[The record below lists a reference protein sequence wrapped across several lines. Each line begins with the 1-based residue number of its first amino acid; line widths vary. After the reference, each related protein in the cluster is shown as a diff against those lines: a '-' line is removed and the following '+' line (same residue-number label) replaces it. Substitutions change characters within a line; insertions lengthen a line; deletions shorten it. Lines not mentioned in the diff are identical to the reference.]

1 MPETILR
8 LVQELEGQENV
19 RVLTLGD
26 LEGQARSFGRA
37 TVNESLCFYSNV
49 RNRSAA
55 VSVVIGSEKVQP
67 KDLTE
72 RQKSILGNLHT
83 TLEKVKAY
91 LKLAPLICVKRT
103 IGLNDTFNPKCT
115 LFLSTQR
122 ADNIRQAYLW
132 SNTLRDND
140 ATVPGPNLYQIV
152 IPEWPDS
159 DRQVLMFPE
168 KGLNLVLGSDYVGE
182 VKMGFL
188 RMAMWEAKQR
198 EMLSLH
204 AGSKLI
210 FAKQKDGQVN
220 RYGMLLFGLSG
231 TGKSTHS
238 CHVHDLTD
246 EGEGIEILQDDI
258 VFLQKDGSALGTE
271 RGFYLKTEGV
281 NQESQPIIFN
291 ALSGPDTL
299 FENVMVD
306 SDGRI
311 DFTNLMLGGNGRAV
325 IPRESMRP
333 YTQDQIN
340 LPPLKELDG
349 LIIGFITRRM
359 TVLPI
364 VSKLNPEQAA
374 GAFMLGESVET
385 SAGDPRRAG
394 ESVRVVG
401 TNPFIIG
408 DPAEEGNWFYD
419 FIKRNEGK
427 VHCYLLNTGGIGEI
441 REVDKDGLRVL
452 KQEVSRFAIEEVASI
467 IKGIARGSVEW
478 EKEASFGSQIP
489 GRVNGLNLEKFK
501 LNNYYSDED
510 VQSIIGKL
518 KQERREWLEK
528 FDGLRDEV
536 KFALSR
542 E

>member
-1 MPETILR
+1 MPESILR
-8 LVQELEGQENV
+8 LVQDLEGQENV
-19 RVLTLGD
+19 RVLSPGD
-26 LEGQARSFGRA
+26 LERQARSFGRA
-37 TVNESLCFYSNV
+37 TANESLCFYSNV

-55 VSVVIGSEKVQP
+55 VTVVVGSEKVQP
-67 KDLTE
+67 KGLSE
-72 RQKSILGNLHT
+72 RQKGILGSLDT
-83 TLEKVKAY
+83 TIEKVKAY
-91 LKLAPLICVKRT
+91 LKLAPLICVKRAV
-103 IGLNDTFNPKCT
+103 GSNDTFNPKCT

-132 SNTLRDND
+132 ANTLRDVD
-140 ATVPGPNLYQIV
+140 TTAPGPDLYQIV

-198 EMLSLH
+198 GMLSLH

-210 FAKQKDGQVN
+210 FAKQKDGQVK

-238 CHVHDLTD
+238 CHVHGLTG

-258 VFLQKDGSALGTE
+258 VFLQKDGSAFGTE

-291 ALSGPDTL
+291 ALSGADTL

-306 SDGRI
+306 STGRI
-311 DFTNLMLGGNGRAV
+311 DFKNLMLGGNGRAV

-333 YTQDQIN
+333 YTGDRIN
-340 LPPLKELDG
+340 LPPVDQLDG
-349 LIIGFITRRM
+349 LIISFITRRM

-374 GAFMLGESVET
+374 AAFMLGESVET

-401 TNPFIIG
+401 ANPFVIG

-419 FIKRNEGK
+419 FLKRNEGK

-441 REVDKDGLRVL
+441 REVDQNGHRVL

-467 IKGIARGSVEW
+467 INGIAKGSVEW
-478 EKEASFGSQIP
+478 SEEPNFGPQILE
-489 GRVNGLNLEKFK
+489 RVDGLNLEKFK
-501 LNNYYSDED
+501 LDNYYSDEE
-510 VQSIIGKL
+510 VRFIIGKL